1 MYTSAPYRIA
11 LTQERKRNAVPAA
24 PYLNWKAYLA
34 LAFGVLCIG
43 LSAIFVK
50 IAAAPGVVS
59 AFYRVFF
66 ASLVLVPLWLLRRPP
81 LPAPSILRATLF
93 GGVFFVIDLVLWNAS
108 LLLTG
113 AGVATLL
120 ANNAPLWV
128 GLAAWLFLHERL
140 TANFW
145 VGLFVALA
153 GMVLIVGGSGLQ
165 LDGNNLGNLM
175 AIGASLF
182 YAAYLLTTQRVRAA
196 MDTVSFM
203 AISLGTG
210 AILLL
215 IAALLF
221 RQPLFGYALHQWL
234 ALLALGLI
242 SQVGGWLSINYT
254 LGHIPATRVSVTLL
268 AQAVVT
274 TLVAVPILGEMPT
287 LGQLAGGALVLGGI
301 YWVYNGKKPA

>member
-1 MYTSAPYRIA
+1 MSVAPSS
-11 LTQERKRNAVPAA
+11 PC
-24 PYLNWKAYLA
+24 KAYLA
-34 LAFGVLCIG
+34 LTFGVLCIG

-66 ASLVLVPLWLLRRPP
+66 ASLVLVPLWLLRRPQ
-81 LPAPSILRATLF
+81 LPPQAVLRATLL
-93 GGVFFVIDLVLWNAS
+93 GGVFFATDLVLWNAS

-140 TANFW
+140 NANFW
-145 VGLFVALA
+145 VGLFVALG
-153 GMVLIVGGSGLQ
+153 GMVLIVGGTAIR

-175 AIGASLF
+175 AISASIF
-182 YAAYLLTTQRVRAA
+182 YAAYLLTTQRVRAVV
-196 MDTVSFM
+196 DTVSFM
-203 AISLGTG
+203 AISVSTG

-215 IAALLF
+215 VAALVF
-221 RQPLFGYALHQWL
+221 QQPLVGYAPSQWL

-242 SQVGGWLSINYT
+242 SQVGGWLSINYS

-274 TLVAVPILGEMPT
+274 TLVAVPILGELPT
-287 LGQLAGGALVLGGI
+287 PVQLAGGALVLGGI
-301 YWVYNGKKPA
+301 YWVYNGKTPA

>member
-1 MYTSAPYRIA
+1 MPVAPSS
-11 LTQERKRNAVPAA
+11 P
-24 PYLNWKAYLA
+24 WKAYLA
-34 LAFGVLCIG
+34 LTFGVLCIG

-66 ASLVLVPLWLLRRPP
+66 ASLVLVPLWLVRRPK
-81 LPAPSILRATLF
+81 LPPQAVLRATLL
-93 GGVFFVIDLVLWNAS
+93 GGVFFATDLALWNAS

-145 VGLFVALA
+145 VGLFVALG
-153 GMVLIVGGSGLQ
+153 GMVLIVVGAGIR

-175 AIGASLF
+175 AISASVF

-203 AISLGTG
+203 AISVSTG

-215 IAALLF
+215 IAALIF
-221 RQPLFGYALHQWL
+221 GQPLVGYAPSQWL
-234 ALLALGLI
+234 ALLALGFI
-242 SQVGGWLSINYT
+242 SQVGGWLSINYS

-274 TLVAVPILGEMPT
+274 TLVAVPILGELPT
-287 LGQLAGGALVLGGI
+287 PIQLVGGALVLGGI
-301 YWVYNGKKPA
+301 YWVYNGHTRA

>member
-1 MYTSAPYRIA
+1 MTH
-11 LTQERKRNAVPAA
+11 RKRKAVPVALSS
-24 PYLNWKAYLA
+24 PWKAYLA
-34 LAFGVLCIG
+34 LSFGVLCIG

-66 ASLVLVPLWLLRRPP
+66 ASLVLVPLWILRRPK
-81 LPAPSILRATLF
+81 LPPGAVLRATLL
-93 GGVFFVIDLVLWNAS
+93 GGVFFATDLVLWNAS

-145 VGLFVALA
+145 VGLFVALG
-153 GMVLIVGGSGLQ
+153 GMVLIVGGTGIR

-175 AIGASLF
+175 AISASVF
-182 YAAYLLTTQRVRAA
+182 YAAYLLTTQRVRAS

-203 AISLGTG
+203 AISVSTG

-215 IAALLF
+215 IAALVF
-221 RQPLFGYALHQWL
+221 DQPLVGYAPNQWL
-234 ALLALGLI
+234 ALLALGFI
-242 SQVGGWLSINYT
+242 SQVGGWLSINYS

-274 TLVAVPILGEMPT
+274 TLVAVPILGELPT
-287 LGQLAGGALVLGGI
+287 PIQLAGGALVLGGI
-301 YWVYNGKKPA
+301 YWVYNGHTRA

>member
-1 MYTSAPYRIA
+1 MPVAPS
-11 LTQERKRNAVPAA
+11 PH
-24 PYLNWKAYLA
+24 WKAYLA
-34 LAFGVLCIG
+34 LTFGVLCIG

-66 ASLVLVPLWLLRRPP
+66 ASLVLVPLWLVRRPQ
-81 LPAPSILRATLF
+81 LPPGALLRATLL
-93 GGVFFVIDLVLWNAS
+93 GGVFFATDLVLWNAS

-145 VGLFVALA
+145 VGLFVALG
-153 GMVLIVGGSGLQ
+153 GMVLIVGGAGIRF
-165 LDGNNLGNLM
+165 DGSNLGNLM
-175 AIGASLF
+175 AITASVF
-182 YAAYLLTTQRVRAA
+182 YAAYLLTTQRVRTA

-203 AISLGTG
+203 AISVGVG

-215 IAALLF
+215 IAALVF
-221 RQPLFGYALHQWL
+221 GQPLVGYAPKQWL
-234 ALLALGLI
+234 ALLALGFI
-242 SQVGGWLSINYT
+242 SQVGGWLSINYS

-274 TLVAVPILGEMPT
+274 TLVAVPILGELPT
-287 LGQLAGGALVLGGI
+287 PVQLVGGVFVLGGI
-301 YWVYNGKKPA
+301 YWVYNGRVRA

>member
-1 MYTSAPYRIA
+1 V
-11 LTQERKRNAVPAA
+11 LAA
-24 PYLNWKAYLA
+24 TASNWKAYLA

-50 IAAAPGVVS
+50 IAGAPGVVS

-66 ASLVLVPLWLLRRPP
+66 AGLILVPLWLLRAPK
-81 LPAPSILRATLF
+81 LPAPAILRVTLW
-93 GGVFFVIDLVLWNAS
+93 GGAFFAVDLVLWNAA

-145 VGLFVALA
+145 IGLSVALG
-153 GMVLIVGGSGLQ
+153 GMVLIVGGGGIQ
-165 LDGNNLGNLM
+165 FDAGNLGNLM
-175 AIGASLF
+175 AIGASIF

-203 AISLGTG
+203 AISVSTG
-210 AILLL
+210 AALLL
-215 IAALLF
+215 IAALVF
-221 RQPLFGYALHQWL
+221 QQPLMGYAPQQWL

-242 SQVGGWLSINYT
+242 SQVGGWLSINYA

-274 TLVAVPILGEMPT
+274 TLVAIPILGEIPT
-287 LGQLAGGALVLGGI
+287 LTQLAGGVLVLGGI
-301 YWVYNGKKPA
+301 YWVYNGKVRV

>member
-1 MYTSAPYRIA
+1 
-11 LTQERKRNAVPAA
+11 VPAA
-24 PYLNWKAYLA
+24 TASNWKAYLA

-50 IAAAPGVVS
+50 IAGAPGVVS

-66 ASLVLVPLWLLRRPP
+66 AGLILVPLWLLRAPK
-81 LPAPSILRATLF
+81 LPAPAILRATLW
-93 GGVFFVIDLVLWNAS
+93 GGAFFAVDLVLWNAA

-145 VGLFVALA
+145 IGLSVALG
-153 GMVLIVGGSGLQ
+153 GMVLIVGGGGIQ
-165 LDGNNLGNLM
+165 FDAGNLGNLM
-175 AIGASLF
+175 AIGASIF

-203 AISLGTG
+203 AISVSTG
-210 AILLL
+210 AALLL
-215 IAALLF
+215 IAALVF
-221 RQPLFGYALHQWL
+221 QQPLMGYAPQQWL

-242 SQVGGWLSINYT
+242 SQVGGWLSINYA

-274 TLVAVPILGEMPT
+274 TLVAIPILGEIPT
-287 LGQLAGGALVLGGI
+287 LTQLAGGVLVLGGI
-301 YWVYNGKKPA
+301 YWVYNGKVRV

>member
-1 MYTSAPYRIA
+1 VSSAPSSPR
-11 LTQERKRNAVPAA
+11 
-24 PYLNWKAYLA
+24 WKAYLA
-34 LAFGVLCIG
+34 LSFGVLCIG

-50 IAAAPGVVS
+50 IAAAPGLVS

-66 ASLVLVPLWLLRRPP
+66 AAIVLVPLWLVRKPQLPP
-81 LPAPSILRATLF
+81 PSILRATLL
-93 GGVFFVIDLVLWNAS
+93 GGVFFAVDLYLWNAS

-140 TANFW
+140 TTNFW
-145 VGLFVALA
+145 MGLFIALG
-153 GMVLIVGGSGLQ
+153 GMTLIVLGGSGLQ
-165 LDGNNLGNLM
+165 FDAHNLGNLM

-182 YAAYLLTTQRVRAA
+182 YAAYLLTTQRVRTA

-203 AISLGTG
+203 AISVSTSAVLLLTG
-210 AILLL
+210 A
-215 IAALLF
+215 F
-221 RQPLFGYALHQWL
+221 VFQQPLVGFEPQQWL

-242 SQVGGWLSINYT
+242 SQVGGWLAINYA

-274 TLVAVPILGEMPT
+274 TLVAVPILGELPT
-287 LGQLAGGALVLGGI
+287 FVQLAGGALVLGGI
-301 YWVYNGKKPA
+301 YWVYNSKS

>member
-1 MYTSAPYRIA
+1 MPVA
-11 LTQERKRNAVPAA
+11 LSPH
-24 PYLNWKAYLA
+24 WKAYLA

-50 IAAAPGVVS
+50 IAAVPGVVS

-66 ASLVLVPLWLLRRPP
+66 ASFVLVPLWLLRRPK
-81 LPAPSILRATLF
+81 LPRGAILRATLL
-93 GGVFFVIDLVLWNAS
+93 GGVFFATDLALWNAS

-145 VGLFVALA
+145 VGLFVALG
-153 GMVLIVGGSGLQ
+153 GMVLIVGGTGIHF
-165 LDGNNLGNLM
+165 DGSNLGNLM
-175 AIGASLF
+175 AISASVF
-182 YAAYLLTTQRVRAA
+182 YAAYLLTTQRVRTA

-203 AISLGTG
+203 AISVGVG
-210 AILLL
+210 ALLLL
-215 IAALLF
+215 IAALIF
-221 RQPLFGYALHQWL
+221 GQPLTGYAPNQWL

-242 SQVGGWLSINYT
+242 SQVGGWLSINYS

-274 TLVAVPILGEMPT
+274 TLVAVPILGELPT
-287 LGQLAGGALVLGGI
+287 PIQLVGGALVLGGI
-301 YWVYNGKKPA
+301 YWVYNGRARA